1 MRANIFLIILVCV
14 TCLMACLGQKENIR
28 KQPLKQDF
36 QTDSAKCIF
45 KEFLSPSERK
55 SVYPFSKAK
64 SVKIVSFDAL
74 PDSNGHI
81 ITGANK
87 LPMNANRVDVSK
99 LNEIIQ
105 LNSLEIDS
113 LTNILYNFRYNGKF
127 LIERGSCFNPRH
139 AIIFFDSA
147 NVDFAFIELCFECN
161 VFQTSSNE
169 VQAGDF
175 CTEKY
180 SMLESYFR
188 NRGIRD
194 GWIKE

>member
-1 MRANIFLIILVCV
+1 MRANIFLTILVCV
-14 TCLMACLGQKENIR
+14 TYLISCLGQKDNVR
-28 KQPLKQDF
+28 KQPPKQDF
-36 QTDSAKCIF
+36 QSDSAKCIF
-45 KEFLSPSERK
+45 KESLSANERK
-55 SVYPFSKAK
+55 SIYPFSKAK
-64 SVKIVSFDAL
+64 SVKIVSFEAL
-74 PDSNGHI
+74 PDSNGQI

-87 LPMNANRVDVSK
+87 LPMKLNRVDVSK

-113 LTNILYNFRYNGKF
+113 LTNILYNFGYNGKV

-139 AIIFFDSA
+139 AIIFFDNA

-161 VFQTSSNE
+161 VYQTSSSL
-169 VQAGDF
+169 VQTGDF

-180 SMLESYFR
+180 NMLESYFK
-188 NRGIRD
+188 NRGIRN